1 MKNSNDTIGNRTRDL
16 PAYGAVPHPSV
27 SRRATQ
33 LQMYVS
39 QITRVWAICIAD
51 YINKDETQRETKVH
65 FVSQTE

>member
-1 MKNSNDTIGNRTRDL
+1 
-16 PAYGAVPHPSV
+16 V